1 MYKVIAIGQE
11 KIPILSKASTNMY
24 YKSVFH
30 EDPITVQSKDDVEN
44 AERIYFSQKL
54 TFIMMKQAE
63 AQEAVTAGK
72 ASSIRD
78 FMQKVTEDDYLDWLD
93 QFDFMDLQESFEEV
107 LEVYT
112 ASNKS
117 TSTAKK

>member
-1 MYKVIAIGQE
+1 MYKVITIGQE
-11 KIPILSKASTNMY
+11 KVPILAKASTNMY
-24 YKSVFH
+24 YKSIFH

-54 TFIMMKQAE
+54 TFIMIKQAE

-72 ASSIRD
+72 ASTIRD
-78 FMQKVTEDDYLDWLD
+78 FMQNISEDDYLDWLD
-93 QFDFMDLQESFEEV
+93 QVDFMDLQESFEEV
-107 LEVYT
+107 LAVYT
-112 ASNKS
+112 ASNRS

>member
-44 AERIYFSQKL
+44 AERI
-54 TFIMMKQAE
+54 
-63 AQEAVTAGK
+63 
-72 ASSIRD
+72 
-78 FMQKVTEDDYLDWLD
+78 
-93 QFDFMDLQESFEEV
+93 
-107 LEVYT
+107 
-112 ASNKS
+112 
-117 TSTAKK
+117 